1 MAKRLFTS
9 ESVTEGH
16 PDKIADAISD
26 AVLDSLLSQDPKSRV
41 ACETLITTGQVHVAG
56 EVTTDGYADVMGL
69 VRETVLNIGY
79 DSSEKGFDGNSCG
92 VSISIG
98 QQSPDIA
105 VGVDHAFEERVT
117 ASKDPLDLQG
127 AGDQGLMF
135 GYATRDTKELMP
147 LPIAMAH
154 RLAERLSS
162 ERKNGQL
169 GYLRPD
175 GKTQVTIE
183 YDGDRAVALDTVV
196 ISSQHAE
203 EVDVAKKLTPE
214 IIEYVIE
221 PVLSKIDLPRKDMR
235 TLINPTGRFVIGGPM
250 GDAGLTGRKII
261 VDTYGGMARHGGG
274 AFSGKD
280 PSKVDRSA
288 AYAMRWVAKN
298 VVAAGLARR
307 CEVQVAYAIG
317 KAQPVGVF
325 VETFGTE
332 TVAVQK
338 IQDAVTTVFDLRPA
352 AIIRDLNLL
361 RPIYSQTAAYGHFGR
376 ELPNFTWEST
386 SRVEALRAAVS

>member
-105 VGVDHAFEERVT
+105 VGVDHAFEERVA

-162 ERKNGQL
+162 ERKSGQL

-175 GKTQVTIE
+175 GKTQVTQ
-183 YDGDRAVALDTVV
+183 L
-196 ISSQHAE
+196 
-203 EVDVAKKLTPE
+203 
-214 IIEYVIE
+214 
-221 PVLSKIDLPRKDMR
+221 
-235 TLINPTGRFVIGGPM
+235 
-250 GDAGLTGRKII
+250 
-261 VDTYGGMARHGGG
+261 
-274 AFSGKD
+274 
-280 PSKVDRSA
+280 RS
-288 AYAMRWVAKN
+288 
-298 VVAAGLARR
+298 
-307 CEVQVAYAIG
+307 
-317 KAQPVGVF
+317 
-325 VETFGTE
+325 
-332 TVAVQK
+332 
-338 IQDAVTTVFDLRPA
+338 IQL
-352 AIIRDLNLL
+352 
-361 RPIYSQTAAYGHFGR
+361 
-376 ELPNFTWEST
+376 
-386 SRVEALRAAVS
+386 

>member
-26 AVLDSLLSQDPKSRV
+26 AVLDSLLAQDPKSRV

-56 EVTTDGYADVMGL
+56 EVTTEGYADVMGL

-105 VGVDHAFEERVT
+105 VGVDHAVEGRVA

-183 YDGDRAVALDTVV
+183 YEGDKPVALNTVV
-196 ISSQHAE
+196 ISSQHA
-203 EVDVAKKLTPE
+203 PE
-214 IIEYVIE
+214 IDIEKKMAPEIKKYVID
-221 PVLSKIDLPRKDMR
+221 PILASFDLPASDVRI
-235 TLINPTGRFVIGGPM
+235 LINPTGRFVIGGPM

-298 VVAAGLARR
+298 IVAAGLADY
-307 CEVQVAYAIG
+307 CEIQVSYAIG
-317 KAQPVGVF
+317 VAKPTSIH
-325 VETFGTE
+325 VETFNSE
-332 TVAVQK
+332 K
-338 IQDAVTTVFDLRPA
+338 ISKDAIVKIVEDEFDLRPKSL
-352 AIIRDLNLL
+352 INMLDLK
-361 RPIYSQTAAYGHFGR
+361 RPIYLATAAYGHFGR
-376 ELPNFTWEST
+376 SDIDLSWEKT
-386 SRVEALRAAVS
+386 DKAADIAR